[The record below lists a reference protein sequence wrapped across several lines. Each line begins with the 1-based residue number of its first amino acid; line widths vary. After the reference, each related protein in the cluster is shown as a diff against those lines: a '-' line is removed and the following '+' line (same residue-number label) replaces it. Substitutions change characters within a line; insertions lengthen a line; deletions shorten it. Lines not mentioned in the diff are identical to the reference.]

1 MKCETFENYLDGY
14 LDGSLSELEQQAMQE
29 HMQNCP
35 GCRKRYE
42 EQRLLLE
49 ELRHLD
55 DGVRAPEG
63 LVAGTMSASAAS
75 ASRAAARGRTG
86 SAGAS
91 RPPCA

>member
-1 MKCETFENYLDGY
+1 
-14 LDGSLSELEQQAMQE
+14 MQE

-63 LVAGTMSASAAS
+63 SSRARWSASAAS